1 MNGIKRVMCCLLIGL
16 MLINSGSLCVAAAE
30 EAAPEK
36 EIEPILQME
45 PVQQTVPTQNSQN
58 TEEVLEESPTPED
71 PTEMP
76 SVEGAKK
83 DAPAEGNAVSGVEAD
98 SNRAAAVASA
108 NESEETPVTYE
119 TPIIDLAT
127 IAVSK
132 SVIYTQEAVK
142 VSVSVSNPA
151 SVISLDVCYSLNGNI
166 LWNSS
171 AYNTDTGLFEMW
183 FWPDSYGT
191 YEVLSLI
198 LTGQNEMQQVF
209 YNEANS
215 SILDGSITLPEDAE
229 TYDLSALDITY
240 IDTRISTMAELKDAA
255 ANAAAG
261 ETIEIHSSENFVVDE
276 SITIPSNV
284 KLLIQSGEGSF
295 TVASGVTLTT
305 AAEFNCHVPMTV
317 NGKWICNAYSICR
330 NGLTITATGTVD
342 SRNGWIDLYG
352 TFTNEGTFVSGSRMQ
367 HTHLVSS
374 VAEIRATLE
383 TIADGDCIAV
393 NGHGEDLIVDQDLT
407 IPKGVYLS
415 IQSGANGFKIAEGVA
430 FSTASSFN
438 CHAPMT
444 VAGTWQCT
452 GAAYCYNGLHITST
466 GRVENR
472 DYLQISDEYSNL
484 GTLTTASTAA
494 TRLALDAYSLTE
506 LKAALAQENPDQ
518 MSIYLCVSGDMVLT
532 EDITIPEG
540 VSLHISE
547 DAQLT
552 VGEGVTFTTIGN
564 SFSCSGSMTVDGTWI
579 NSANCYC
586 GDSLTITSSGTLENS
601 GTIEVYGDYI
611 PNGTIIESAGH
622 HIRVNY
628 TVSTMEELLATIDK
642 VQAADSITIESSNE
656 AFIIDQSVTIPNG
669 VRLSADRAITI
680 GKGVTFT
687 TIGGFDCYAPLTV
700 DGTWKCSG
708 HSYCYGGL
716 SITSTGYVENN
727 SNLYIYDSYDNQ
739 GTLIADSNWSTRLI
753 LRVSGK
759 RTLKEDMTLSENLS
773 LYIYGQTSDAALTV
787 SEGVSLTTMGEFY
800 CYIPLTVAG
809 TWVNEGGSTCNS
821 GLTITPTGTVDNAR
835 GWIHLNGA
843 LNNEGALTNSSG
855 VYQTNT
861 ASSPEELTLAI
872 EHTLTGGTIRVSG
885 DGGDFVINKEMT
897 IPAGI
902 TVEVYG
908 DVQNLRIG
916 TNLTIDAGAT
926 LRSEAPLVVEGTIYN
941 YGAIGAKNGLHVPGK
956 IHNYDYI
963 RVNGELTGEE
973 NIVEYEAGFCSVYQ
987 EYSIDSEESLLAVLD
1002 SMDMKKWNKIV
1013 AADSLTL
1020 TKDTTIPA
1028 GVYLE
1033 IQSGTFRISENATL
1047 VTYNNLDIHEDMVV
1061 DGYWEN
1067 RYTNYGGYCG
1077 IRGNLTAKNVIKNS
1091 GHIELYKYCQA
1102 LAEGMIDSSEGS
1114 QGSVGC
1120 GITITSLDEL
1130 RSITE
1135 KENCPRMSI
1144 IWNPAEPVV
1153 LDRDLTIPD
1162 GLRLYIEGESTFII
1176 PTDVTL
1182 SIGEADVH
1190 LDAIDI
1196 AGALVNNGNVA
1207 AGTIIVSGLLENTG
1221 AISFTELIGCE
1232 TAHIKNGGI
1241 LAGEIDDQCMIESIA
1256 RAGGAKNF
1264 RLGLDRNYA
1273 WEDIFANVQSGD
1285 SVYFDSL
1292 YDDCWLIVSGDTI
1305 IPDDVQISGLCT
1317 VHVLEGAT
1325 LTTNGTA
1332 FSPYMML
1339 IDGAWINNG
1348 SVDLDIL
1355 TVNGT
1360 VRNNGQITVWEIT
1373 GDKNVVGNA
1382 VVNQSSNSG
1391 QYVTILDLQEAL
1403 DSAEPGE
1410 TIRCNQLAYG
1420 NGDSTILNTDIVVP
1434 EGITLEFSSVS
1445 KVYLT
1450 TGHTLTVNGTL
1461 LMQQQLYVAG
1471 NLVVNGNV
1479 TVDAADGEGS
1489 YFLDMFDLSLGGI
1502 AVTDTGSCSVNG
1514 GIRVA
1519 KIDYSGQL
1527 ISDPLSVLNGVDG
1540 SAFSARETDR
1550 YWYLANS
1557 SESAILCTVQNDDC
1571 TLRLLNETGCVWQ
1584 SASVSDG
1591 VLITGVAPDQYTL
1604 EVSKPGYVT
1613 RCYAVDT
1620 GNMMDGPSVQLV
1632 RRGNINGACVGGIDV
1647 EITDLACLYQY
1658 LTEGKNEGSIQDET
1672 YFKAVADVNSD
1683 GAIDVYDLQG
1693 LYEAVSGVRGF

>member
-1 MNGIKRVMCCLLIGL
+1 MAVL
-16 MLINSGSLCVAAAE
+16 MLADAAVGVSCTAYAEESAPEEQEAILHMESVKGEDSVDVPLTAELQEEVDLQGDQELEDTAVPELDVSSLHMEYDAKLGGKATLTYQVTNASEVAHCSAWVVAVTSGGIIGNELRQSSGGLDATGNARSEFALTFYGVYQVQSIYVSDVRGKSVCYYNSACSSYRGETPAVDMSAVDFVLQPPVEDATAPVIDLGSIQLEMTELKPNEGNTLYVNVKDDSVIVDIKARFMRETGQELNCEVSEFSTSDNGQYTLPIREDILGVWQLFSISATDACGNTTNFINSSHPKYSSIYG
-30 EAAPEK
+30 
-36 EIEPILQME
+36 
-45 PVQQTVPTQNSQN
+45 
-58 TEEVLEESPTPED
+58 TENLYDLSSIVFEVKTDSFATPE
-71 PTEMP
+71 
-76 SVEGAKK
+76 
-83 DAPAEGNAVSGVEAD
+83 
-98 SNRAAAVASA
+98 
-108 NESEETPVTYE
+108 
-119 TPIIDLAT
+119 IDLASV
-127 IAVSK
+127 AVST
-132 SVIYTQEAVK
+132 SI
-142 VSVSVSNPA
+142 
-151 SVISLDVCYSLNGNI
+151 
-166 LWNSS
+166 
-171 AYNTDTGLFEMW
+171 AYNCEQVKISMKVDN
-183 FWPDSYGT
+183 PDSVLQMYGNYRVTGAAGKQNDSINLHYYGT
-191 YEVLSLI
+191 KQEESNSGEFVGWLTPSYFGEYEAEWIELLDYSGEWQTI
-198 LTGQNEMQQVF
+198 YNSALT
-209 YNEANS
+209 YS
-215 SILDGSITLPEDAE
+215 WTLPEDAIL
-229 TYDLSALDITY
+229 YDLSALNFSS
-240 IDTRISTMAELKDAA
+240 IDAQIYTMEDLKTALAA
-255 ANAAAG
+255 A
-261 ETIEIHSSENFVVDE
+261 E
-276 SITIPSNV
+276 
-284 KLLIQSGEGSF
+284 
-295 TVASGVTLTT
+295 
-305 AAEFNCHVPMTV
+305 
-317 NGKWICNAYSICR
+317 
-330 NGLTITATGTVD
+330 
-342 SRNGWIDLYG
+342 
-352 TFTNEGTFVSGSRMQ
+352 
-367 HTHLVSS
+367 
-374 VAEIRATLE
+374 
-383 TIADGDCIAV
+383 DGDKLQIAAS
-393 NGHGEDLIVDQDLT
+393 EDFAVTEDIT
-407 IPKGVYLS
+407 IPKGVYLNV
-415 IQSGANGFKIAEGVA
+415 QSGSGSFKVA
-430 FSTASSFN
+430 
-438 CHAPMT
+438 
-444 VAGTWQCT
+444 
-452 GAAYCYNGLHITST
+452 
-466 GRVENR
+466 
-472 DYLQISDEYSNL
+472 
-484 GTLTTASTAA
+484 
-494 TRLALDAYSLTE
+494 
-506 LKAALAQENPDQ
+506 K
-518 MSIYLCVSGDMVLT
+518 
-532 EDITIPEG
+532 
-540 VSLHISE
+540 
-547 DAQLT
+547 
-552 VGEGVTFTTIGN
+552 GVTFTTEARFNCYVPMI
-564 SFSCSGSMTVDGTWI
+564 VAGTWVNKS
-579 NSANCYC
+579 NSTCHN
-586 GDSLTITSSGTLENS
+586 GLTITSSGTLENS

-628 TVSTMEELLATIDK
+628 TVSTMEELLAAIDK
-642 VQAADSITIESSNE
+642 VKTADSITIESSDE
-656 AFIIDQSVTIPNG
+656 AFVIDQSVTIPNG
-669 VRLSADRAITI
+669 VRLSAERAITI

-716 SITSTGYVENN
+716 SITSTGCVEN
-727 SNLYIYDSYDNQ
+727 SSYLYIYDSYDNQ
-739 GTLIADSNWSTRLI
+739 GTLIADFNWSTRLI

-759 RTLKEDMTLSENLS
+759 QTLKEDMTLSENLS

-861 ASSPEELTLAI
+861 ASSSEELTLAI

-941 YGAIGAKNGLHVPGK
+941 YGAIGAKNGLYVPGK

-1264 RLGLDRNYA
+1264 RLRLDRNYA

-1410 TIRCNQLAYG
+1410 TIRCYQLAYG

-1450 TGHTLTVNGTL
+1450 AGHTLTVNGTL

-1489 YFLDMFDLSLGGI
+1489 YFLNMFDLSLGGI

-1514 GIRVA
+1514 SIRVA

-1584 SASVSDG
+1584 AFAVSDG
-1591 VLITGVAPDQYTL
+1591 VLITGVAPGQYTL

-1672 YFKAVADVNSD
+1672 YFKAVADVND
-1683 GAIDVYDLQG
+1683 NGNIDVYDLQG

>member
-1 MNGIKRVMCCLLIGL
+1 MAVL
-16 MLINSGSLCVAAAE
+16 MLADAAVGVSCTAYAEESAPEEQEAILHMESVKGEDSVDVPLTAELQEEVDLQGDQELEDTAVPELDVSSLHMEYDAKLGGKATLTYQVTNASEVAHCSAWVVAVTSGGIIGNELRQSSGGLDATGNARTEFALTFYGVYQVQSIYVSDVRGKSVCYYNSACSSYRGETPAVDMSAVDFVLQPPVEDATAPVIDLGSIQLEMTELKPNEGNTLYVNVKDDSVIVDIKARFMRETGQELNCEVSEFSTSDNGQYTLPIREDILGVWQLFSISATDACGNTTNFINSSHPKYSSIYG
-30 EAAPEK
+30 
-36 EIEPILQME
+36 
-45 PVQQTVPTQNSQN
+45 
-58 TEEVLEESPTPED
+58 TENLYDLSSIVFEVKTDSFATPE
-71 PTEMP
+71 
-76 SVEGAKK
+76 
-83 DAPAEGNAVSGVEAD
+83 
-98 SNRAAAVASA
+98 
-108 NESEETPVTYE
+108 
-119 TPIIDLAT
+119 IDLASV
-127 IAVSK
+127 AVST
-132 SVIYTQEAVK
+132 SV
-142 VSVSVSNPA
+142 
-151 SVISLDVCYSLNGNI
+151 
-166 LWNSS
+166 
-171 AYNTDTGLFEMW
+171 AYNCEQVKISMKVDN
-183 FWPDSYGT
+183 PDSVLQMYGNYRVTGAAGKQNDSINLHYYGT
-191 YEVLSLI
+191 KQEESNSGEFVGWLTPSYFGEYEAEWIELLDYSGEWQTI
-198 LTGQNEMQQVF
+198 YNSALT
-209 YNEANS
+209 YS
-215 SILDGSITLPEDAE
+215 WTLPEDAIL
-229 TYDLSALDITY
+229 YDLSALNFSS
-240 IDTRISTMAELKDAA
+240 IDAQIYTMEDLKTALAA
-255 ANAAAG
+255 A
-261 ETIEIHSSENFVVDE
+261 E
-276 SITIPSNV
+276 
-284 KLLIQSGEGSF
+284 
-295 TVASGVTLTT
+295 
-305 AAEFNCHVPMTV
+305 
-317 NGKWICNAYSICR
+317 
-330 NGLTITATGTVD
+330 
-342 SRNGWIDLYG
+342 
-352 TFTNEGTFVSGSRMQ
+352 
-367 HTHLVSS
+367 
-374 VAEIRATLE
+374 
-383 TIADGDCIAV
+383 DGDKLQIAAS
-393 NGHGEDLIVDQDLT
+393 EDFAVTEDIT
-407 IPKGVYLS
+407 IPKGVYLNV
-415 IQSGANGFKIAEGVA
+415 QSGSGSFKVAKGVTFTTEA
-430 FSTASSFN
+430 RFN
-438 CHAPMT
+438 CYVPMT

-452 GAAYCYNGLHITST
+452 GTAYCYNGLHITST
-466 GRVENR
+466 GQVENR

-494 TRLALDAYSLTE
+494 TRLELNAYSLAE
-506 LKAALAQENPDQ
+506 LKAALKHENPDQ
-518 MSIYLCVSGDMVLT
+518 MSIYLCVSGGVTLT
-532 EDITIPEG
+532 ENVTIPED
-540 VSLHISE
+540 VSLYISGNE
-547 DAQLT
+547 QLT
-552 VGEGVTFTTIGN
+552 VGE
-564 SFSCSGSMTVDGTWI
+564 
-579 NSANCYC
+579 
-586 GDSLTITSSGTLENS
+586 
-601 GTIEVYGDYI
+601 
-611 PNGTIIESAGH
+611 
-622 HIRVNY
+622 
-628 TVSTMEELLATIDK
+628 
-642 VQAADSITIESSNE
+642 
-656 AFIIDQSVTIPNG
+656 
-669 VRLSADRAITI
+669 
-680 GKGVTFT
+680 GVTFT
-687 TIGGFDCYAPLTV
+687 TIGGFDCYAPMTV

-716 SITSTGYVENN
+716 SITSTGCVEN
-727 SNLYIYDSYDNQ
+727 SSYLYIYDSYDNQ

-759 RTLKEDMTLSENLS
+759 RTLKENMTLSENLS

-872 EHTLTGGTIRVSG
+872 EHTLTGGTIRISG

-926 LRSEAPLVVEGTIYN
+926 LRSEAPLVVEGSVYN

-1067 RYTNYGGYCG
+1067 RYTNYGEYCG

-1264 RLGLDRNYA
+1264 RLRLDRNYA

-1410 TIRCNQLAYG
+1410 TIRCYQLAYG

-1450 TGHTLTVNGTL
+1450 AGHTLTVNGTL

-1489 YFLDMFDLSLGGI
+1489 YFLNMFDLSLGGI

-1514 GIRVA
+1514 SIRVA

-1584 SASVSDG
+1584 AFAVSDG
-1591 VLITGVAPDQYTL
+1591 VLITGVAPGQYTL

>member
-1 MNGIKRVMCCLLIGL
+1 MKELKRIICGIMAVL
-16 MLINSGSLCVAAAE
+16 MLADAAVGVSCTAYAEESAPEEQEAILHMESVKGEDSVDVPLTAELQEEVDLQGDQELEDTAVPELDVSSLHMEYDAKLGGKATLTYQVTNASEVAHCSAWVVAVTSGGIIGNELRQSSGGLDATGNARSEFALTFYGVYQVQSIYVSDVRGKSVCYYNSACSSYRGETPAVDMSAVDFVLQPPVEDATAPVIDLGSIQLEMTELKPNEGNTLYVNVKDDSVIVDIKARFMRETGQELNCEVSEFSTSDNGQYTLPIREDILGVWQLFSISATDACGNTTNFINSSHPKYSSIYG
-30 EAAPEK
+30 
-36 EIEPILQME
+36 
-45 PVQQTVPTQNSQN
+45 
-58 TEEVLEESPTPED
+58 TENLYDLSSIVFEVKTDSFATPE
-71 PTEMP
+71 
-76 SVEGAKK
+76 
-83 DAPAEGNAVSGVEAD
+83 
-98 SNRAAAVASA
+98 
-108 NESEETPVTYE
+108 
-119 TPIIDLAT
+119 IDLASV
-127 IAVSK
+127 AVST
-132 SVIYTQEAVK
+132 SI
-142 VSVSVSNPA
+142 
-151 SVISLDVCYSLNGNI
+151 
-166 LWNSS
+166 
-171 AYNTDTGLFEMW
+171 AYNCEQVKISMKVDN
-183 FWPDSYGT
+183 PDSVLQMYGNYRVTGAAGKQNDSINLHYYGT
-191 YEVLSLI
+191 KQEESNSGEFVGWLTPSYFGEYEAEWIELLDYSGEWQTI
-198 LTGQNEMQQVF
+198 YNSALT
-209 YNEANS
+209 YS
-215 SILDGSITLPEDAE
+215 WTLPEDAIL
-229 TYDLSALDITY
+229 YDLSALNFSS
-240 IDTRISTMAELKDAA
+240 IDAQIYTMEDLKTALAA
-255 ANAAAG
+255 A
-261 ETIEIHSSENFVVDE
+261 E
-276 SITIPSNV
+276 
-284 KLLIQSGEGSF
+284 
-295 TVASGVTLTT
+295 
-305 AAEFNCHVPMTV
+305 
-317 NGKWICNAYSICR
+317 
-330 NGLTITATGTVD
+330 
-342 SRNGWIDLYG
+342 
-352 TFTNEGTFVSGSRMQ
+352 
-367 HTHLVSS
+367 
-374 VAEIRATLE
+374 
-383 TIADGDCIAV
+383 DGDKLQIAAS
-393 NGHGEDLIVDQDLT
+393 EDFAVTEDIT
-407 IPKGVYLS
+407 IPKGVYLNV
-415 IQSGANGFKIAEGVA
+415 QSGSGSFKVA
-430 FSTASSFN
+430 
-438 CHAPMT
+438 
-444 VAGTWQCT
+444 
-452 GAAYCYNGLHITST
+452 
-466 GRVENR
+466 
-472 DYLQISDEYSNL
+472 
-484 GTLTTASTAA
+484 
-494 TRLALDAYSLTE
+494 
-506 LKAALAQENPDQ
+506 K
-518 MSIYLCVSGDMVLT
+518 
-532 EDITIPEG
+532 
-540 VSLHISE
+540 
-547 DAQLT
+547 
-552 VGEGVTFTTIGN
+552 GVTFTTEARFNCYVPMI
-564 SFSCSGSMTVDGTWI
+564 VAGTWVNKS
-579 NSANCYC
+579 NSTCHN
-586 GDSLTITSSGTLENS
+586 GLTITSSGTLENS

-628 TVSTMEELLATIDK
+628 TVSTMEELLAAIDK
-642 VQAADSITIESSNE
+642 VKTADSITIESSDE
-656 AFIIDQSVTIPNG
+656 AFVIDQSVTIPNG
-669 VRLSADRAITI
+669 VRLSAERAITI

-716 SITSTGYVENN
+716 SITSTGCVEN
-727 SNLYIYDSYDNQ
+727 SSYLYIYDSYDNQ
-739 GTLIADSNWSTRLI
+739 GTLIADFNWSTRLI

-759 RTLKEDMTLSENLS
+759 QTLKEDMTLSENLS

-843 LNNEGALTNSSG
+843 LNNEGAMTNSSG

-861 ASSPEELTLAI
+861 ASSSEELTLAI

-1264 RLGLDRNYA
+1264 RLRLDRNYA

-1410 TIRCNQLAYG
+1410 TIRCYQLAYG

-1450 TGHTLTVNGTL
+1450 AGHTLTVNGTL

-1489 YFLDMFDLSLGGI
+1489 YFLNMFDLSLGGI

-1514 GIRVA
+1514 SIRVA

-1584 SASVSDG
+1584 AFAVSDG
-1591 VLITGVAPDQYTL
+1591 VLITGVAPGQYTL

-1672 YFKAVADVNSD
+1672 YFKAVADVND
-1683 GAIDVYDLQG
+1683 NGNIDVYDLQG

>member
-1 MNGIKRVMCCLLIGL
+1 MAVL
-16 MLINSGSLCVAAAE
+16 MLADAAVGVSCTAYAEESAPEEQEAILHMESVKGEDSVDVPLTAELQEEVDLQGDQELEDTAVPELDVSSLHMEYDAKLGGKATLTYQVTNASEVAHCSAWVVAVTSGGIIGNELRQSSGGLDATGNARTEFALTFYGVYQVQSIYVSDVRGKSVCYYNSACSSYRGETPAVDMSAVDFVLQPPVEDATAPVIDLGSIQLEMTELKPNEGNTLYVNVKDDSVIVDIKARFMRETGQELNCEVSEFSTSDNGQYTLPIREDILGVWQLFSISATDACGNTTNFINSSHPKYSSIYG
-30 EAAPEK
+30 
-36 EIEPILQME
+36 
-45 PVQQTVPTQNSQN
+45 
-58 TEEVLEESPTPED
+58 TENLYDLSSIVFEVKTDSFATPE
-71 PTEMP
+71 
-76 SVEGAKK
+76 
-83 DAPAEGNAVSGVEAD
+83 
-98 SNRAAAVASA
+98 
-108 NESEETPVTYE
+108 
-119 TPIIDLAT
+119 IDLASV
-127 IAVSK
+127 AVST
-132 SVIYTQEAVK
+132 SV
-142 VSVSVSNPA
+142 
-151 SVISLDVCYSLNGNI
+151 
-166 LWNSS
+166 
-171 AYNTDTGLFEMW
+171 AYNCEQVKISMKVDN
-183 FWPDSYGT
+183 PDSVLQMYGNYRVTGAAGKQNDSINLHYYGT
-191 YEVLSLI
+191 KQEESNSGEFVGWLTPSYFGEYEAEWIALLDYSGEWQTI
-198 LTGQNEMQQVF
+198 YNSALT
-209 YNEANS
+209 YS
-215 SILDGSITLPEDAE
+215 WTLPEDAIL
-229 TYDLSALDITY
+229 YDLSALNFSS
-240 IDTRISTMAELKDAA
+240 IDAQIYTMEDLKTTLAA
-255 ANAAAG
+255 A
-261 ETIEIHSSENFVVDE
+261 E
-276 SITIPSNV
+276 
-284 KLLIQSGEGSF
+284 
-295 TVASGVTLTT
+295 
-305 AAEFNCHVPMTV
+305 
-317 NGKWICNAYSICR
+317 
-330 NGLTITATGTVD
+330 
-342 SRNGWIDLYG
+342 
-352 TFTNEGTFVSGSRMQ
+352 
-367 HTHLVSS
+367 
-374 VAEIRATLE
+374 
-383 TIADGDCIAV
+383 DGDKLQIAAS
-393 NGHGEDLIVDQDLT
+393 EDFAVTEDIT
-407 IPKGVYLS
+407 IPKGVYLNV
-415 IQSGANGFKIAEGVA
+415 QSGSGSFKVAKGVTFTTEA
-430 FSTASSFN
+430 RFN
-438 CHAPMT
+438 CYVPMT
-444 VAGTWQCT
+444 VAGTWVNKSNSTCH
-452 GAAYCYNGLHITST
+452 NG
-466 GRVENR
+466 
-472 DYLQISDEYSNL
+472 
-484 GTLTTASTAA
+484 
-494 TRLALDAYSLTE
+494 
-506 LKAALAQENPDQ
+506 
-518 MSIYLCVSGDMVLT
+518 
-532 EDITIPEG
+532 
-540 VSLHISE
+540 
-547 DAQLT
+547 
-552 VGEGVTFTTIGN
+552 
-564 SFSCSGSMTVDGTWI
+564 
-579 NSANCYC
+579 
-586 GDSLTITSSGTLENS
+586 LTITSSGTLENS

-622 HIRVNY
+622 HIRVKY
-628 TVSTMEELLATIDK
+628 TVSTMEELLAAIDK
-642 VQAADSITIESSNE
+642 VKTADSITIESSDE
-656 AFIIDQSVTIPNG
+656 AFVIDQSVTIPNG
-669 VRLSADRAITI
+669 VRLSAERAITI

-716 SITSTGYVENN
+716 SITSTGCVEN
-727 SNLYIYDSYDNQ
+727 SSYLYIYDSYDNQ

-759 RTLKEDMTLSENLS
+759 RTLKENMTFSENLS

-872 EHTLTGGTIRVSG
+872 EHTLTGGTIRISG

-926 LRSEAPLVVEGTIYN
+926 LRSEAPLVVEGSVYN

-963 RVNGELTGEE
+963 RVNGELTGED

-987 EYSIDSEESLLAVLD
+987 EYSVDSEESLLAVLD

-1091 GHIELYKYCQA
+1091 GHVELYKYCQA

-1114 QGSVGC
+1114 EGSVGC
-1120 GITITSLDEL
+1120 AITITSLDEL

-1144 IWNPAEPVV
+1144 IWGPAEPVI
-1153 LDRDLTIPD
+1153 LDRDLTIPN
-1162 GLRLYIEGESTFII
+1162 GLRLYIEGESTLII
-1176 PTDVTL
+1176 PTGVTL

-1190 LDAIDI
+1190 LLAIDI

-1264 RLGLDRNYA
+1264 RLRLDRNYA

-1410 TIRCNQLAYG
+1410 TIRCYQLAYG

-1450 TGHTLTVNGTL
+1450 AGHTLTVNGTL

-1489 YFLDMFDLSLGGI
+1489 YFLNMFDLSLGGI

-1514 GIRVA
+1514 SIRVA

-1584 SASVSDG
+1584 AFAVSDG
-1591 VLITGVAPDQYTL
+1591 VLITGVAPGQYTL

-1620 GNMMDGPSVQLV
+1620 GNMMDGPSAQLV

>member
-1 MNGIKRVMCCLLIGL
+1 MKELKRIICGIMAVL
-16 MLINSGSLCVAAAE
+16 MLADAAVGVSCTAYAEESAPEEQEAILHMESVKGEDSVDVPLTAELQEEVDLQGDQELEDTAVPELDVSSLHMEYDAKLGGKATLTYQVTNASEVAHCSAWVVAVTSGGIIGNELRQSSGGLDATGNARSEFALTFYGVYQVQSIYVSDVRGKSVCYYNSACSSYRGETPAVDMSAVDFVLQPPVEDATAPVIDLGSIQLEMTELKPNEGNTLYVNVKDDSVIVDIKARFMRETGQELNCEVSEFSTSDNGQYTLPIREDILGVWQLFSISATDACGNTTNFINSSHPKYSSIYG
-30 EAAPEK
+30 
-36 EIEPILQME
+36 
-45 PVQQTVPTQNSQN
+45 
-58 TEEVLEESPTPED
+58 TENLYDLSSIVFEVKTDSFATPE
-71 PTEMP
+71 
-76 SVEGAKK
+76 
-83 DAPAEGNAVSGVEAD
+83 
-98 SNRAAAVASA
+98 
-108 NESEETPVTYE
+108 
-119 TPIIDLAT
+119 IDLASV
-127 IAVSK
+127 AVST
-132 SVIYTQEAVK
+132 SI
-142 VSVSVSNPA
+142 
-151 SVISLDVCYSLNGNI
+151 
-166 LWNSS
+166 
-171 AYNTDTGLFEMW
+171 AYNCEQVKISMKVDN
-183 FWPDSYGT
+183 PDSVLQMYGNYRVTGAAGKQNDSINLHYYGT
-191 YEVLSLI
+191 KQEESNSGEFVGWLTPSYFGEYEAEWIELLDYSGEWQTI
-198 LTGQNEMQQVF
+198 YNSALT
-209 YNEANS
+209 YS
-215 SILDGSITLPEDAE
+215 WTLPEDAIL
-229 TYDLSALDITY
+229 YDLSALNFSS
-240 IDTRISTMAELKDAA
+240 IDAQIYTMEDLKTALAA
-255 ANAAAG
+255 A
-261 ETIEIHSSENFVVDE
+261 E
-276 SITIPSNV
+276 
-284 KLLIQSGEGSF
+284 
-295 TVASGVTLTT
+295 
-305 AAEFNCHVPMTV
+305 
-317 NGKWICNAYSICR
+317 
-330 NGLTITATGTVD
+330 
-342 SRNGWIDLYG
+342 
-352 TFTNEGTFVSGSRMQ
+352 
-367 HTHLVSS
+367 
-374 VAEIRATLE
+374 
-383 TIADGDCIAV
+383 DGDKLQIAAS
-393 NGHGEDLIVDQDLT
+393 EDFAVTEDIT
-407 IPKGVYLS
+407 IPKGVYLNV
-415 IQSGANGFKIAEGVA
+415 QSGSGSFKVA
-430 FSTASSFN
+430 
-438 CHAPMT
+438 
-444 VAGTWQCT
+444 
-452 GAAYCYNGLHITST
+452 
-466 GRVENR
+466 
-472 DYLQISDEYSNL
+472 
-484 GTLTTASTAA
+484 
-494 TRLALDAYSLTE
+494 
-506 LKAALAQENPDQ
+506 K
-518 MSIYLCVSGDMVLT
+518 
-532 EDITIPEG
+532 
-540 VSLHISE
+540 
-547 DAQLT
+547 
-552 VGEGVTFTTIGN
+552 GVTFTTEARFNCYVPMI
-564 SFSCSGSMTVDGTWI
+564 VAGTWVNKS
-579 NSANCYC
+579 NSTCHN
-586 GDSLTITSSGTLENS
+586 GLTITSSGTLENS

-628 TVSTMEELLATIDK
+628 TVSTMEELLAAIDK
-642 VQAADSITIESSNE
+642 VKTADSITIESSDE
-656 AFIIDQSVTIPNG
+656 AFVIDQSVTIPNG
-669 VRLSADRAITI
+669 VRLSAERAITI

-716 SITSTGYVENN
+716 SITSTGCVEN
-727 SNLYIYDSYDNQ
+727 SSYLYIYDSYDNQ
-739 GTLIADSNWSTRLI
+739 GTLIADFNWSTRLI

-759 RTLKEDMTLSENLS
+759 QTLKEDMTLSENLS

-861 ASSPEELTLAI
+861 ASSSEELTLAI

-1264 RLGLDRNYA
+1264 RLRLDRNYA

-1410 TIRCNQLAYG
+1410 TIRCYQLAYG

-1450 TGHTLTVNGTL
+1450 AGHTLTVNGTL

-1489 YFLDMFDLSLGGI
+1489 YFLNMFDLSLGGI

-1514 GIRVA
+1514 SIRVA

-1584 SASVSDG
+1584 AFAVSDG
-1591 VLITGVAPDQYTL
+1591 VLITGVAPGQYTL

-1672 YFKAVADVNSD
+1672 YFKAVADVND
-1683 GAIDVYDLQG
+1683 NGNIDVYDLQG

>member
-1 MNGIKRVMCCLLIGL
+1 MAVL
-16 MLINSGSLCVAAAE
+16 MLADAAVGVSCTAYAEESAPEEQEAILHMESVKGEDSVDVPLTAELQEEVDLQGDQELEDTAVPELDVSSLHMEYDAKLGGKATLTYQVTNASEVAHCSAWVVAVTSGGIIGNELRQSSGGLDATGNARSEFALTFYGVYQVQSIYVSDVRGKSVCYYNSACSSYRGETPAVDMSAVDFVLQPPVEDATAPVIDLGSIQLEMTELKPNEGNTLYVNVKDDSVIVDIKARFMRETGQELNCEVSEFSTSDNGQYTLPIREDILGVWQLFSISATDACGNTTNFINSSHPKYSSIYG
-30 EAAPEK
+30 
-36 EIEPILQME
+36 
-45 PVQQTVPTQNSQN
+45 
-58 TEEVLEESPTPED
+58 TENLYDLSSIVFEVKTDSFATPE
-71 PTEMP
+71 
-76 SVEGAKK
+76 
-83 DAPAEGNAVSGVEAD
+83 
-98 SNRAAAVASA
+98 
-108 NESEETPVTYE
+108 
-119 TPIIDLAT
+119 IDLASV
-127 IAVSK
+127 AVST
-132 SVIYTQEAVK
+132 SI
-142 VSVSVSNPA
+142 
-151 SVISLDVCYSLNGNI
+151 
-166 LWNSS
+166 
-171 AYNTDTGLFEMW
+171 AYNCEQVKISMKVDN
-183 FWPDSYGT
+183 PDSVLQMYGNYRVTGAAGKQNDSINLHYYGT
-191 YEVLSLI
+191 KQEESNSGEFVGWLTPSYFGEYEAEWIELLDYSGEWQTI
-198 LTGQNEMQQVF
+198 YNSALT
-209 YNEANS
+209 YS
-215 SILDGSITLPEDAE
+215 WTLPEDAIL
-229 TYDLSALDITY
+229 YDLSALNFSS
-240 IDTRISTMAELKDAA
+240 IDAQIYTMEDLKTALAA
-255 ANAAAG
+255 A
-261 ETIEIHSSENFVVDE
+261 E
-276 SITIPSNV
+276 
-284 KLLIQSGEGSF
+284 
-295 TVASGVTLTT
+295 
-305 AAEFNCHVPMTV
+305 
-317 NGKWICNAYSICR
+317 
-330 NGLTITATGTVD
+330 
-342 SRNGWIDLYG
+342 
-352 TFTNEGTFVSGSRMQ
+352 
-367 HTHLVSS
+367 
-374 VAEIRATLE
+374 
-383 TIADGDCIAV
+383 DGDKLQIAAS
-393 NGHGEDLIVDQDLT
+393 EDFAVTEDIT
-407 IPKGVYLS
+407 IPKGVYLNV
-415 IQSGANGFKIAEGVA
+415 QSGSGSFKVA
-430 FSTASSFN
+430 
-438 CHAPMT
+438 
-444 VAGTWQCT
+444 
-452 GAAYCYNGLHITST
+452 
-466 GRVENR
+466 
-472 DYLQISDEYSNL
+472 
-484 GTLTTASTAA
+484 
-494 TRLALDAYSLTE
+494 
-506 LKAALAQENPDQ
+506 K
-518 MSIYLCVSGDMVLT
+518 
-532 EDITIPEG
+532 
-540 VSLHISE
+540 
-547 DAQLT
+547 
-552 VGEGVTFTTIGN
+552 GVTFTTEARFNCYVPMI
-564 SFSCSGSMTVDGTWI
+564 VAGTWVNKS
-579 NSANCYC
+579 NSTCHN
-586 GDSLTITSSGTLENS
+586 GLTITSSGTLENS

-628 TVSTMEELLATIDK
+628 TVSTMEELLAAIDK
-642 VQAADSITIESSNE
+642 VKTADSITIESSDE
-656 AFIIDQSVTIPNG
+656 AFVIDQSVTIPNG
-669 VRLSADRAITI
+669 VRLSAERAITI

-716 SITSTGYVENN
+716 SITSTGCVEN
-727 SNLYIYDSYDNQ
+727 SSYLYIYDSYDNQ
-739 GTLIADSNWSTRLI
+739 GTLIADFNWSTRLI

-759 RTLKEDMTLSENLS
+759 QTLKEDMTLSENLS

-1264 RLGLDRNYA
+1264 RLRLDRNYA

-1410 TIRCNQLAYG
+1410 TIRCYQLAYG

-1450 TGHTLTVNGTL
+1450 AGHTLTVNGTL

-1489 YFLDMFDLSLGGI
+1489 YFLNMFDLSLGGI

-1514 GIRVA
+1514 SIRVA

-1584 SASVSDG
+1584 AFAVSDG
-1591 VLITGVAPDQYTL
+1591 VLITGVAPGQYTL

-1672 YFKAVADVNSD
+1672 YFKAVADVND
-1683 GAIDVYDLQG
+1683 NGNIDVYDLQG

>member
-1 MNGIKRVMCCLLIGL
+1 MKELKRIICGIMAVL
-16 MLINSGSLCVAAAE
+16 MLADAAVGVSCTAYAE
-30 EAAPEK
+30 ESAPEEQEAILHMESVK
-36 EIEPILQME
+36 GESVVSPPASIATDFHADNIARDEQCTILQAAH
-45 PVQQTVPTQNSQN
+45 
-58 TEEVLEESPTPED
+58 TEDVNCDEEAPEIDLTSIQIDAKEHILQDYALLQVRITDQSDIRYVYCSYTAGNLDQEIGAAMNYNPDTGYYECAISCDYTDEWALIMLEAAD
-71 PTEMP
+71 
-76 SVEGAKK
+76 
-83 DAPAEGNAVSGVEAD
+83 VSGNTICYYDEKYFPSEWYAPKADLSAGTFSVVNRSADQVAPVVTESSFSVSDKNPLAGSWVSYQIEVIDDSPISRVSIFIPPYGVFGAVAGGELTFNAETGNYEFKERVDRYGVYEIQQISIWDACGNKSTYYNSAASTYSGQQPAVDMSGATITTAD
-98 SNRAAAVASA
+98 SNPNDHTPPSIDVATLYTSYDKSSQYPKLSFEITDDSTLGWIEVGYSFDSTPNVLHTCNNKSGGRLTA
-108 NESEETPVTYE
+108 CNER
-119 TPIIDLAT
+119 
-127 IAVSK
+127 
-132 SVIYTQEAVK
+132 TQIFEADIWGGSLGDRFK
-142 VSVSVSNPA
+142 IEY
-151 SVISLDVCYSLNGNI
+151 ISISDANGNHASYYDKSCYT
-166 LWNSS
+166 SS
-171 AYNTDTGLFEMW
+171 
-183 FWPDSYGT
+183 
-191 YEVLSLI
+191 V
-198 LTGQNEMQQVF
+198 
-209 YNEANS
+209 
-215 SILDGSITLPEDAE
+215 PEDAIIVDFRPASFIIGRIGMVSKE
-229 TYDLSALDITY
+229 ACSIIEL
-240 IDTRISTMAELKDAA
+240 IDVLEDA
-255 ANAAAG
+255 
-261 ETIEIHSSENFVVDE
+261 
-276 SITIPSNV
+276 
-284 KLLIQSGEGSF
+284 K
-295 TVASGVTLTT
+295 
-305 AAEFNCHVPMTV
+305 
-317 NGKWICNAYSICR
+317 
-330 NGLTITATGTVD
+330 
-342 SRNGWIDLYG
+342 
-352 TFTNEGTFVSGSRMQ
+352 EGTDVY
-367 HTHLVSS
+367 LKN
-374 VAEIRATLE
+374 A
-383 TIADGDCIAV
+383 GDFAI
-393 NGHGEDLIVDQDLT
+393 NKNLT
-407 IPKGVYLS
+407 IPKGVYLN
-415 IQSGANGFKIAEGVA
+415 IQSGTNSFQIEEGVV
-430 FSTASSFN
+430 FSTISDFD
-438 CHAPMT
+438 CRVPMI
-444 VAGTWQCT
+444 VAGTWVNKSNSTCH
-452 GAAYCYNGLHITST
+452 NG
-466 GRVENR
+466 
-472 DYLQISDEYSNL
+472 
-484 GTLTTASTAA
+484 
-494 TRLALDAYSLTE
+494 
-506 LKAALAQENPDQ
+506 
-518 MSIYLCVSGDMVLT
+518 
-532 EDITIPEG
+532 
-540 VSLHISE
+540 
-547 DAQLT
+547 
-552 VGEGVTFTTIGN
+552 
-564 SFSCSGSMTVDGTWI
+564 
-579 NSANCYC
+579 
-586 GDSLTITSSGTLENS
+586 LTITSSGTLENS

-628 TVSTMEELLATIDK
+628 TVSTMEELLAAIDK
-642 VQAADSITIESSNE
+642 VKTADSITIESSDE
-656 AFIIDQSVTIPNG
+656 AFVIDQSVTIPNG
-669 VRLSADRAITI
+669 VRLSAERAITI

-716 SITSTGYVENN
+716 SITSTGCVEN
-727 SNLYIYDSYDNQ
+727 SSYLYIYDSYDNQ
-739 GTLIADSNWSTRLI
+739 GTLIADFNWSTRLI

-759 RTLKEDMTLSENLS
+759 QTLKEDMTLSENLS

-1264 RLGLDRNYA
+1264 RLRLDRNYA

-1410 TIRCNQLAYG
+1410 TIRCYQLAYG

-1450 TGHTLTVNGTL
+1450 AGHTLTVNGTL

-1489 YFLDMFDLSLGGI
+1489 YFLNMFDLSLGGI

-1514 GIRVA
+1514 SIRVA

-1584 SASVSDG
+1584 AFAVSDG
-1591 VLITGVAPDQYTL
+1591 VLITGVAPGQYTL

-1672 YFKAVADVNSD
+1672 YFKAVADVND
-1683 GAIDVYDLQG
+1683 NGNIDVYDLQG

>member
-1 MNGIKRVMCCLLIGL
+1 MAVL
-16 MLINSGSLCVAAAE
+16 MLADAAVGVSCTAYAEESAPEEQEAILHMESVKGEDSVDVPLTAELQEEVDLQGDQELEDTAVPELDVSSLHMEYDAKLGGKATLTYQVTNASEVAHCSAWVVAVTSGGIIGNELRQSSGGLDATGNARSEFALTFYGVYQVQSIYVSDVRGKSVCYYNSACSSYRGETPAVDMSAVDFVLQPPVEDATAPVIDLGSIQLEMTELKPNEGNTLYVNVKDDSVIVDIKARFMRETGQELNCEVSEFSTSDNGQYTLPIREDILGVWQLFSISATDACGNTTNFINSSHPKYSSIYG
-30 EAAPEK
+30 
-36 EIEPILQME
+36 
-45 PVQQTVPTQNSQN
+45 
-58 TEEVLEESPTPED
+58 TENLYDLSSIVFEVKTDSFATPE
-71 PTEMP
+71 
-76 SVEGAKK
+76 
-83 DAPAEGNAVSGVEAD
+83 
-98 SNRAAAVASA
+98 
-108 NESEETPVTYE
+108 
-119 TPIIDLAT
+119 IDLASV
-127 IAVSK
+127 AVST
-132 SVIYTQEAVK
+132 SI
-142 VSVSVSNPA
+142 
-151 SVISLDVCYSLNGNI
+151 
-166 LWNSS
+166 
-171 AYNTDTGLFEMW
+171 AYNCEQVKISMKVDN
-183 FWPDSYGT
+183 PDSVLQMYGNYRVTGAAGKQNDSINLHYYGT
-191 YEVLSLI
+191 KQEESNSGEFVGWLTPSYFGEYEAEWIELLDYSGEWQTI
-198 LTGQNEMQQVF
+198 YNSALT
-209 YNEANS
+209 YS
-215 SILDGSITLPEDAE
+215 WTLPEDAIL
-229 TYDLSALDITY
+229 YDLSALNFSS
-240 IDTRISTMAELKDAA
+240 IDAQIYTMEDLKTALAA
-255 ANAAAG
+255 A
-261 ETIEIHSSENFVVDE
+261 E
-276 SITIPSNV
+276 
-284 KLLIQSGEGSF
+284 
-295 TVASGVTLTT
+295 
-305 AAEFNCHVPMTV
+305 
-317 NGKWICNAYSICR
+317 
-330 NGLTITATGTVD
+330 
-342 SRNGWIDLYG
+342 
-352 TFTNEGTFVSGSRMQ
+352 
-367 HTHLVSS
+367 
-374 VAEIRATLE
+374 
-383 TIADGDCIAV
+383 DGDKLQIAAS
-393 NGHGEDLIVDQDLT
+393 EDFAVTEDIT
-407 IPKGVYLS
+407 IPKGVYLNV
-415 IQSGANGFKIAEGVA
+415 QSGSGSFKVAKGVTFTTEA
-430 FSTASSFN
+430 RFN
-438 CHAPMT
+438 CYVPMT
-444 VAGTWQCT
+444 VAGTWVNKSNSTCH
-452 GAAYCYNGLHITST
+452 NG
-466 GRVENR
+466 
-472 DYLQISDEYSNL
+472 
-484 GTLTTASTAA
+484 
-494 TRLALDAYSLTE
+494 
-506 LKAALAQENPDQ
+506 
-518 MSIYLCVSGDMVLT
+518 
-532 EDITIPEG
+532 
-540 VSLHISE
+540 
-547 DAQLT
+547 
-552 VGEGVTFTTIGN
+552 
-564 SFSCSGSMTVDGTWI
+564 
-579 NSANCYC
+579 
-586 GDSLTITSSGTLENS
+586 LTITSSGTLENS

-628 TVSTMEELLATIDK
+628 TVSTMEELLAAIGK
-642 VQAADSITIESSNE
+642 VKTADSITIESSDE
-656 AFIIDQSVTIPNG
+656 AFVIDQSVTIPNG
-669 VRLSADRAITI
+669 VRLSAERAITI

-716 SITSTGYVENN
+716 SITSTGCVEN
-727 SNLYIYDSYDNQ
+727 SSYLYIYDSYDNQ
-739 GTLIADSNWSTRLI
+739 GTLIADFNWSTRLI

-759 RTLKEDMTLSENLS
+759 QTLKEDMTLSENLS

-1264 RLGLDRNYA
+1264 RLRLDRNYA

-1410 TIRCNQLAYG
+1410 TIRCYQLAYG

-1450 TGHTLTVNGTL
+1450 AGHTLTVNGTL

-1489 YFLDMFDLSLGGI
+1489 YFLNMFDLSLGGI

-1514 GIRVA
+1514 SIRVA

-1584 SASVSDG
+1584 AFAVSDG
-1591 VLITGVAPDQYTL
+1591 VLITGVAPGQYTL

-1672 YFKAVADVNSD
+1672 YFKAVADVND
-1683 GAIDVYDLQG
+1683 NGNIDVYDLQG

>member
-1 MNGIKRVMCCLLIGL
+1 MC
-16 MLINSGSLCVAAAE
+16 SAA
-30 EAAPEK
+30 
-36 EIEPILQME
+36 
-45 PVQQTVPTQNSQN
+45 
-58 TEEVLEESPTPED
+58 
-71 PTEMP
+71 
-76 SVEGAKK
+76 
-83 DAPAEGNAVSGVEAD
+83 
-98 SNRAAAVASA
+98 
-108 NESEETPVTYE
+108 
-119 TPIIDLAT
+119 
-127 IAVSK
+127 
-132 SVIYTQEAVK
+132 
-142 VSVSVSNPA
+142 
-151 SVISLDVCYSLNGNI
+151 
-166 LWNSS
+166 WN
-171 AYNTDTGLFEMW
+171 
-183 FWPDSYGT
+183 
-191 YEVLSLI
+191 
-198 LTGQNEMQQVF
+198 
-209 YNEANS
+209 
-215 SILDGSITLPEDAE
+215 
-229 TYDLSALDITY
+229 
-240 IDTRISTMAELKDAA
+240 
-255 ANAAAG
+255 
-261 ETIEIHSSENFVVDE
+261 
-276 SITIPSNV
+276 
-284 KLLIQSGEGSF
+284 
-295 TVASGVTLTT
+295 
-305 AAEFNCHVPMTV
+305 
-317 NGKWICNAYSICR
+317 
-330 NGLTITATGTVD
+330 
-342 SRNGWIDLYG
+342 
-352 TFTNEGTFVSGSRMQ
+352 
-367 HTHLVSS
+367 
-374 VAEIRATLE
+374 
-383 TIADGDCIAV
+383 
-393 NGHGEDLIVDQDLT
+393 
-407 IPKGVYLS
+407 
-415 IQSGANGFKIAEGVA
+415 
-430 FSTASSFN
+430 
-438 CHAPMT
+438 
-444 VAGTWQCT
+444 
-452 GAAYCYNGLHITST
+452 
-466 GRVENR
+466 
-472 DYLQISDEYSNL
+472 
-484 GTLTTASTAA
+484 
-494 TRLALDAYSLTE
+494 
-506 LKAALAQENPDQ
+506 
-518 MSIYLCVSGDMVLT
+518 
-532 EDITIPEG
+532 
-540 VSLHISE
+540 
-547 DAQLT
+547 
-552 VGEGVTFTTIGN
+552 
-564 SFSCSGSMTVDGTWI
+564 
-579 NSANCYC
+579 
-586 GDSLTITSSGTLENS
+586 
-601 GTIEVYGDYI
+601 
-611 PNGTIIESAGH
+611 
-622 HIRVNY
+622 
-628 TVSTMEELLATIDK
+628 
-642 VQAADSITIESSNE
+642 
-656 AFIIDQSVTIPNG
+656 
-669 VRLSADRAITI
+669 
-680 GKGVTFT
+680 
-687 TIGGFDCYAPLTV
+687 
-700 DGTWKCSG
+700 
-708 HSYCYGGL
+708 
-716 SITSTGYVENN
+716 
-727 SNLYIYDSYDNQ
+727 
-739 GTLIADSNWSTRLI
+739 
-753 LRVSGK
+753 
-759 RTLKEDMTLSENLS
+759 
-773 LYIYGQTSDAALTV
+773 
-787 SEGVSLTTMGEFY
+787 
-800 CYIPLTVAG
+800 
-809 TWVNEGGSTCNS
+809 
-821 GLTITPTGTVDNAR
+821 TITPTGTVDNAR

-861 ASSPEELTLAI
+861 ARSPEELTLAI

-1264 RLGLDRNYA
+1264 RLRLDRNYA

-1410 TIRCNQLAYG
+1410 TIRCYQLAYG

-1450 TGHTLTVNGTL
+1450 AGHTLTVNGTL

-1489 YFLDMFDLSLGGI
+1489 YFLNMFDLSLGGI

-1514 GIRVA
+1514 SIRVA

-1571 TLRLLNETGCVWQ
+1571 TLRLLNETNCVWQ
-1584 SASVSDG
+1584 AFAVSDG
-1591 VLITGVAPDQYTL
+1591 VLITGVAPGQYTL

-1672 YFKAVADVNSD
+1672 YFKAVADVND
-1683 GAIDVYDLQG
+1683 NGNIDVYDLQG

>member
-1 MNGIKRVMCCLLIGL
+1 MKELKRIICGIMAVL
-16 MLINSGSLCVAAAE
+16 MLADAAVGVSCTAYAEESAPEEQEAILHMESVKGEDSVDVPLTAELQEEVDLQGDQELEDTAVPELDVSSLHMEYDAKLGGKATLTYQVTNASEVAHCSAWVVAVTSGGIIGNELRQSSGGLDATGNARSEFALTFYGVYQVQSIYVSDVRGKSVCYYNSACSSYRGETPAVDMSAVDFVLQPPVEDATAPVIDLGSIQLEMTELKPNEGNTLYVNVKDDSVIVDIKARFMRETGQELNCEVSEFSTSDNGQYTLPIREDILGVWQLFSISATDACGNTTNFINSSHPKYSSIYG
-30 EAAPEK
+30 
-36 EIEPILQME
+36 
-45 PVQQTVPTQNSQN
+45 
-58 TEEVLEESPTPED
+58 TENLYDLSSIVFEVKTDSFATPE
-71 PTEMP
+71 
-76 SVEGAKK
+76 
-83 DAPAEGNAVSGVEAD
+83 
-98 SNRAAAVASA
+98 
-108 NESEETPVTYE
+108 
-119 TPIIDLAT
+119 IDLASV
-127 IAVSK
+127 AVST
-132 SVIYTQEAVK
+132 SI
-142 VSVSVSNPA
+142 
-151 SVISLDVCYSLNGNI
+151 
-166 LWNSS
+166 
-171 AYNTDTGLFEMW
+171 AYNCEQVKISMKVDN
-183 FWPDSYGT
+183 PDSVLQMYGNYRVTGAAGKQNDSINLHYYGT
-191 YEVLSLI
+191 KQEESNSGEFVGWLTPSYFGEYEAEWIELLDYSGEWQTI
-198 LTGQNEMQQVF
+198 YNSALT
-209 YNEANS
+209 YS
-215 SILDGSITLPEDAE
+215 WTLPEDAIL
-229 TYDLSALDITY
+229 YDLSALNFSS
-240 IDTRISTMAELKDAA
+240 IDAQIYTMEDLKTALAA
-255 ANAAAG
+255 A
-261 ETIEIHSSENFVVDE
+261 E
-276 SITIPSNV
+276 
-284 KLLIQSGEGSF
+284 
-295 TVASGVTLTT
+295 
-305 AAEFNCHVPMTV
+305 
-317 NGKWICNAYSICR
+317 
-330 NGLTITATGTVD
+330 
-342 SRNGWIDLYG
+342 
-352 TFTNEGTFVSGSRMQ
+352 
-367 HTHLVSS
+367 
-374 VAEIRATLE
+374 
-383 TIADGDCIAV
+383 DGDKLQIAAS
-393 NGHGEDLIVDQDLT
+393 EDFAVTEDIT
-407 IPKGVYLS
+407 IPKGVYLNV
-415 IQSGANGFKIAEGVA
+415 QSGSGSFKVA
-430 FSTASSFN
+430 
-438 CHAPMT
+438 
-444 VAGTWQCT
+444 
-452 GAAYCYNGLHITST
+452 
-466 GRVENR
+466 
-472 DYLQISDEYSNL
+472 
-484 GTLTTASTAA
+484 
-494 TRLALDAYSLTE
+494 
-506 LKAALAQENPDQ
+506 K
-518 MSIYLCVSGDMVLT
+518 
-532 EDITIPEG
+532 
-540 VSLHISE
+540 
-547 DAQLT
+547 
-552 VGEGVTFTTIGN
+552 GVTFTTEARFNCYVPMI
-564 SFSCSGSMTVDGTWI
+564 VAGTWVNKS
-579 NSANCYC
+579 NSTCHN
-586 GDSLTITSSGTLENS
+586 GLTITSSGTLENS

-628 TVSTMEELLATIDK
+628 TVSTMEELLAAIDK
-642 VQAADSITIESSNE
+642 VKTADSITIESSDE
-656 AFIIDQSVTIPNG
+656 AFVIDQSVTIPNG
-669 VRLSADRAITI
+669 VRLSAERAITI

-716 SITSTGYVENN
+716 SITSTGCVEN
-727 SNLYIYDSYDNQ
+727 SSYLYIYDSYDNQ
-739 GTLIADSNWSTRLI
+739 GTLIADFNWSTRLI

-759 RTLKEDMTLSENLS
+759 QTLKEDMTLSENLS

-1264 RLGLDRNYA
+1264 RLRLDRNYA

-1410 TIRCNQLAYG
+1410 TIRCYQLAYG

-1450 TGHTLTVNGTL
+1450 AGHTLTVNGTL

-1489 YFLDMFDLSLGGI
+1489 YFLNMFDLSLGGI

-1514 GIRVA
+1514 SIRVA

-1584 SASVSDG
+1584 AFAVSDG
-1591 VLITGVAPDQYTL
+1591 VLITGVAPGQYTL

-1672 YFKAVADVNSD
+1672 YFKAVADVND
-1683 GAIDVYDLQG
+1683 NGNIDVYDLQG

>member
-1 MNGIKRVMCCLLIGL
+1 MAVL
-16 MLINSGSLCVAAAE
+16 MLADAAVGVSCTAYAEESAPEEQEAILHMESVKGEDSVDVPLTAELQEEVDLQGDQELEDTAVPELDVSSLHMEYDAKLGGKATLTYQVTNASEVAHCSAWVVAVTSGGIIGNELRQSSGGLDATGNARSEFALTFYGVYQVQSIYVSDVRGKSVCYYNSACSSYRGETPAVDMSAVDFVLQPPVEDATAPVIDLGSIQLEMTELKPNEGNTLYVNVKDDSVIVDIKARFMRETGQELNCEVSEFSTSDNGQYTLPIREDILGVWQLFSISATDACGNTTNFINSSHPKYSSIYG
-30 EAAPEK
+30 
-36 EIEPILQME
+36 
-45 PVQQTVPTQNSQN
+45 
-58 TEEVLEESPTPED
+58 TENLYDLSSIVFEVKTDSFATPE
-71 PTEMP
+71 
-76 SVEGAKK
+76 
-83 DAPAEGNAVSGVEAD
+83 
-98 SNRAAAVASA
+98 
-108 NESEETPVTYE
+108 
-119 TPIIDLAT
+119 IDLASV
-127 IAVSK
+127 AVST
-132 SVIYTQEAVK
+132 SI
-142 VSVSVSNPA
+142 
-151 SVISLDVCYSLNGNI
+151 
-166 LWNSS
+166 
-171 AYNTDTGLFEMW
+171 AYNCEQVKISMKVDN
-183 FWPDSYGT
+183 PDSVLQMYGNYRVTGAAGKQNDSINLHYYGT
-191 YEVLSLI
+191 KQEESNSGEFVGWLTPSYFGEYEAEWIELLDYSGEWQTI
-198 LTGQNEMQQVF
+198 YNSALT
-209 YNEANS
+209 YS
-215 SILDGSITLPEDAE
+215 WTLPEDAIL
-229 TYDLSALDITY
+229 YDLSALNFSS
-240 IDTRISTMAELKDAA
+240 IDAQIYTMEDLKTALAA
-255 ANAAAG
+255 A
-261 ETIEIHSSENFVVDE
+261 E
-276 SITIPSNV
+276 
-284 KLLIQSGEGSF
+284 
-295 TVASGVTLTT
+295 
-305 AAEFNCHVPMTV
+305 
-317 NGKWICNAYSICR
+317 
-330 NGLTITATGTVD
+330 
-342 SRNGWIDLYG
+342 
-352 TFTNEGTFVSGSRMQ
+352 
-367 HTHLVSS
+367 
-374 VAEIRATLE
+374 
-383 TIADGDCIAV
+383 DGDKLQIAAS
-393 NGHGEDLIVDQDLT
+393 EDFAVTEDIT
-407 IPKGVYLS
+407 IPKGVYLNV
-415 IQSGANGFKIAEGVA
+415 QSGSGSFKVA
-430 FSTASSFN
+430 
-438 CHAPMT
+438 
-444 VAGTWQCT
+444 
-452 GAAYCYNGLHITST
+452 
-466 GRVENR
+466 
-472 DYLQISDEYSNL
+472 
-484 GTLTTASTAA
+484 
-494 TRLALDAYSLTE
+494 
-506 LKAALAQENPDQ
+506 K
-518 MSIYLCVSGDMVLT
+518 
-532 EDITIPEG
+532 
-540 VSLHISE
+540 
-547 DAQLT
+547 
-552 VGEGVTFTTIGN
+552 GVTFTTEARFNCYVPMI
-564 SFSCSGSMTVDGTWI
+564 VAGTWVNKS
-579 NSANCYC
+579 NSTCHN
-586 GDSLTITSSGTLENS
+586 DLTITSSGTLENS

-628 TVSTMEELLATIDK
+628 TVSTMEELLAAIDK
-642 VQAADSITIESSNE
+642 VKTADSITIESSDE
-656 AFIIDQSVTIPNG
+656 AFVIDQSVTIPNG
-669 VRLSADRAITI
+669 VRLSAERAITI

-716 SITSTGYVENN
+716 SITSTGCVEN
-727 SNLYIYDSYDNQ
+727 SSYLYIYDSYDNQ
-739 GTLIADSNWSTRLI
+739 GTLIADFNWSTRLI

-759 RTLKEDMTLSENLS
+759 QTLKEDMTLSENLS

-1264 RLGLDRNYA
+1264 RLRLDRNYA

-1410 TIRCNQLAYG
+1410 TIRCYQLAYG

-1450 TGHTLTVNGTL
+1450 AGHTLTVNGTL

-1489 YFLDMFDLSLGGI
+1489 YFLNMFDLSLGGI

-1514 GIRVA
+1514 SIRVA

-1584 SASVSDG
+1584 AFAVSDG
-1591 VLITGVAPDQYTL
+1591 VLITGVAPGQYTL

-1672 YFKAVADVNSD
+1672 YFKAVADVND
-1683 GAIDVYDLQG
+1683 NGNIDVYDLQG